1 MTAVALLARDL
12 ETLGQAS
19 LTAVAQR
26 DWLAVER
33 FETLRLELLRRLNA
47 LADEAGSRAQVL
59 DALHA
64 ARRLAEQL
72 APAIDEQRGLHDA
85 EMRQAEQAVRVGR
98 AYTRASMAE

>member
-12 ETLGQAS
+12 ETLGKAS
-19 LTAVAQR
+19 LAAVAEG

-33 FETLRLELLRRLNA
+33 FETLRLDLLRRLNS
-47 LADEAGSRAQVL
+47 LADEAGLQAQVL
-59 DALHA
+59 DVLHA

-72 APAIDEQRGLHDA
+72 APAIDEQRSLHDA
-85 EMRQAEQAVRVGR
+85 EMRQAEQAARVRQ